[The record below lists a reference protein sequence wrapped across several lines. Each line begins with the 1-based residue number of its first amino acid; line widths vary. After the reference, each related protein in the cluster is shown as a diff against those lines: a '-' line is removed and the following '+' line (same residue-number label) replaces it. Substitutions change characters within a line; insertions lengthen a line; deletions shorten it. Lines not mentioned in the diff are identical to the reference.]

1 VLHTGHNTSV
11 ALVTK
16 EALVILQDCGVN
28 GDSLRKLTA
37 SVDTSSDGVLAGELG
52 VHTVPQVALALAAK
66 TGDPE
71 LAFRL
76 AELLPRGPMGIV
88 EHLLPSAASLRA
100 SFELNQ
106 RFAALLSDYQEMALA
121 VDGESAV
128 ITPVLPGVGLDPLV
142 EDYSLARIALSIRA
156 RLCKKLLPFTRV
168 HFRHPAPDSARAHAE
183 LFGTTAV
190 LKFEQ
195 PQPALHFPA
204 GLLDE
209 TLPGHDPVLNA
220 VLEKYAARLLLDLAR
235 VHGLAGRVEQEIAS
249 TLHSGRPAITA
260 IAKRFHLS
268 ERTLRRRLAEDGT
281 SYVALV
287 DRVRAL
293 LAELYMSQD
302 AVSAEYLAAR
312 LGFQSDSAFRRAYK
326 RWLGRT
332 FVAAK
337 TPN

>member
-1 VLHTGHNTSV
+1 
-11 ALVTK
+11 
-16 EALVILQDCGVN
+16 LVILQDCGVN

-37 SVDTSSDGVLAGELG
+37 SVDTSSEGVLAGELG

-88 EHLLPSAASLRA
+88 EHLVRSAASLRA
-100 SFELNQ
+100 SFLIYP
-106 RFAALLSDYQEMALA
+106 RCAALIPDYLERALA
-121 VDGESAV
+121 GDGESAV
-128 ITPVLPGVGLDPLV
+128 ITPVLPGVDLDPLV

-156 RLCKKLLPFTRV
+156 RLCKKLLPFKQV
-168 HFRHPAPDSARAHAE
+168 DFRHPAPDSTRAHAE
-183 LFGTTAV
+183 LFGTTA

-195 PQPALHFPA
+195 PRPALHFPA
-204 GLLDE
+204 GLLDD

-220 VLEKYAARLLLDLAR
+220 VLEKYAARLLLDLTR
-235 VHGLAGRVEQEIAS
+235 VHGLAGRVEQELAS
-249 TLHSGRPAITA
+249 TLHAGRPAITA

-293 LAELYMSQD
+293 LAELYMNEA
-302 AVSAEYLAAR
+302 AVSAEYLATR

-326 RWLGRT
+326 RWLGRA